1 MGNLIRAEL
10 FKLKKSTAYRL
21 LLVLYFMIE
30 VAVQRN
36 NISNSVHYPKYNP
49 AYTGAE
55 WLQSLDQTHL
65 LYGGVLFLFTAFYMN
80 GDFTA
85 HTFYSGLLCGVPR
98 GNAFLAKMISLFAG
112 IIPLMFTDSLPGTVL
127 WSIHSGF
134 GMDFGIGAVLLV
146 AKVFASQTLV
156 SLVLVSHAVLFAV
169 IAKSRIGA
177 FGLGFFTT
185 YAFGVL
191 RGNIGN
197 IVQDP
202 VFSKFFVFLLSIF
215 YYNLG
220 TVLASILLKLLA
232 AGYLFVRLDLR

>member
-1 MGNLIRAEL
+1 MGNLIKAEL
-10 FKLKKSTAYRL
+10 FKLKKSTAYKA
-21 LLVLYFMIE
+21 LLVIYFVIE
-30 VAVQRN
+30 MAVQLN

-55 WLQSLDQTHL
+55 WLQSLGQTQL
-65 LYGGVLFLFTAFYMN
+65 SYGVVLFLFTAFYVN

-98 GNAFLAKMISLFAG
+98 GNAFLAKIISLFAG
-112 IIPLMFTDSLPGTVL
+112 VIPLMFIDSLTGTVL

-134 GMDFGIGAVLLV
+134 GMAFGTGAVLLI
-146 AKVFASQTLV
+146 AKVFATQTLV
-156 SLVLVSHAVLFAV
+156 TLILVSHAVLFAV

-177 FGLGFFTT
+177 FGLGFFTA

-191 RGNIGN
+191 RGNIGY

-202 VFSKFFVFLLSIF
+202 VLSKFLVFLLSVF

-220 TVLASILLKLLA
+220 TVLASVLLKLLTA
-232 AGYLFVRLDLR
+232 RYLFDRFDLK